1 MINVSVQYP
10 RRDGAKFD
18 MEYYC
23 AKHIPLLRERYGS
36 ALKDVTVLQ
45 GMVGGLGDGPSP
57 NVASAHLVFDS
68 VEDFQAA
75 FRPHAEE
82 ILADVANYT
91 DISPV
96 LEISEIK

>member
-1 MINVSVQYP
+1 MINVSVHYP

-18 MEYYC
+18 MDYYC
-23 AKHIPLLRERYGS
+23 AKHIPLLQERYGS
-36 ALKDVTVLQ
+36 TLKGVTVLQ
-45 GMVGGLGDGPSP
+45 GVAGGLGDDPSP

-68 VEDFQAA
+68 IEEFQAA
-75 FRPHAEE
+75 FGPHADE
-82 ILADVANYT
+82 ILADVSNYT